1 MTDVETL
8 GCSFCADNKT
18 VLCFCACPGA
28 STASPG
34 SQRTFHIPEEC
45 VCECVSVS
53 VSVCVCVCVCVRVY
67 VRECVCACV
76 RVRAAPSHKL

>member
-1 MTDVETL
+1 MTDAETL

-34 SQRTFHIPEEC
+34 SQRTFHIPKEC
-45 VCECVSVS
+45 VCECE
-53 VSVCVCVCVCVRVY
+53 CVRVCVRVCI
-67 VRECVCACV
+67 RACV
-76 RVRAAPSHKL
+76 RACVRA